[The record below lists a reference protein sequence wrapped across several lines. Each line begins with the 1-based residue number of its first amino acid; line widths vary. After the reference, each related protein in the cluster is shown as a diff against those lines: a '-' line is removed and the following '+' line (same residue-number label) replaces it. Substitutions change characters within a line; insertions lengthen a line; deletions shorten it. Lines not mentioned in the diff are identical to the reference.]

1 MEYSQINAL
10 FKRDVNDY
18 ELWNLTLSRE
28 KIQEIGQVQ
37 EDIAGDLRQIF
48 EGLPLDDGK
57 TENNIHFALPHQ
69 DRLRLITVDMGEGFT
84 DRNRYNGSSVR
95 GSREEI
101 TAELREALKAQGYAL
116 HSNAAFV
123 DVDVIAT
130 LQKIMERNT
139 DFYQTDFQYDVETL
153 REAAEDRGGYRGFFW
168 LTRKSGTWCFPERD
182 VYIRNTNAANT
193 WMYYGGSGSENVKA
207 YWIDVKRVEGDD
219 RKIIGDI
226 VEMDYQKHLD
236 YLCTHSLDPAYVEV
250 VFKSPNDLCLFPYR
264 EYQENWQTIGQR
276 YGTVERVKYLVE
288 NQQELTRAAIL
299 AHGLIWEAAEPM
311 ELDAYLKRM
320 EQERLHDYG
329 YTAGDVRRIGPLDA
343 EKAVKHGLECYA
355 LHTDGTKELI
365 ADREAFQQHLFHDGL
380 FGITGQENQLLQY
393 FKQDCIPLFTPEET
407 RLICGLAIQSGKE
420 AGRDSAGLLDSII
433 RKAELSMG
441 QSESME
447 REPCA
452 VYDHEE
458 QEGLCRDS

>member
-10 FKRDVNDY
+10 FKRNHNDY
-18 ELWNLTLSRE
+18 ELWNLTLPRE
-28 KIQEIGQVQ
+28 KIQEIRQVQ
-37 EDIAGDLRQIF
+37 EDISGDLRQIF
-48 EGLPLDDGK
+48 EELPLDDGQM
-57 TENNIHFALPHQ
+57 ENKIHFALPHQ
-69 DRLRLITVDMGEGFT
+69 DGLRIVTVDMGEGFA

-101 TAELREALKAQGYAL
+101 ISELRETLKAQGYAL
-116 HSNAAFV
+116 RSNAVFA

-130 LQKIMERNT
+130 LQKIMEHNT
-139 DFYQTDFQYDVETL
+139 DFFQTDFQYDVEKL

-168 LTRKSGTWCFPERD
+168 LTRKGGTWCFPERD
-182 VYIRNTNAANT
+182 VYIRNTSTANT
-193 WMYYGGSGSENVKA
+193 WMFYGGCGSENVKA
-207 YWIDVKRVEGDD
+207 YWIGLKRVEGED

-250 VFKSPNDLCLFPYR
+250 VFKSPNDVRTFSYQ
-264 EYQENWQTIGQR
+264 EYQKNWQSISQR

-288 NQQELTRAAIL
+288 NQQELARAVL
-299 AHGLIWEAAEPM
+299 SAHGLIWEAAEPM
-311 ELDAYLKRM
+311 EIDTYLNRM

-329 YTAGDVRRIGPLDA
+329 YTVGDVRRIGPLDA
-343 EKAVKHGLECYA
+343 EKAVKHGLECFA
-355 LHTDGTKELI
+355 LHQDSTKELI
-365 ADREAFQQHLFHDGL
+365 AGQENFQQHLFHDGL

-393 FKQDCIPLFTPEET
+393 LKQDCVPLFTPEESA
-407 RLICGLAIQSGKE
+407 LICRLAIQSGKE

-441 QSESME
+441 QSERVE
-447 REPCA
+447 CEPC
-452 VYDHEE
+452 VEYDHEE
-458 QEGLCRDS
+458 QEEL